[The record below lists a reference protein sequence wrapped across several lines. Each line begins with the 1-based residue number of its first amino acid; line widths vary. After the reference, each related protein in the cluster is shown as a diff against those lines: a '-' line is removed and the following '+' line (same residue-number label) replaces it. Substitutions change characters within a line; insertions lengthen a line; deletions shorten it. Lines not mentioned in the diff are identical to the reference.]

1 MRWKFVYLTLVLL
14 AIGNGLASGQDV
26 LPQETGYWH
35 FADNTSPR
43 CVRCSATG
51 PDGRL
56 YALSETHPHLFCS
69 RDGGAT
75 WWNIP
80 VGTGDFLLYTFTIAA
95 NGEIYAAAR
104 YADKLFHSADQGETW
119 QQLKTPTTDCRI
131 LKIHVDTKNRLYV
144 IAKSDSGVDAFRSYD
159 YGIHWEQLGHH
170 LSCLL
175 FWNGNIYAG
184 TYSEGPSDYRDDF
197 LVSADDGSTWSP
209 LCADR
214 NFFAFTDLLINSK
227 GVLFAACSVD
237 AEDRSS
243 DVLICSQDGG
253 MSWQSIHAGS
263 AESQILLD
271 ASDNLIIHD
280 GSYLD
285 HYGLVISKNNGESW
299 TKLPVRGSNALMDSS
314 HNLLVFGTPAAG
326 SSFYSIYR
334 SSDQG
339 ISWIP
344 IHQGFGPADY
354 QYLILITPEGTIHA
368 ATGRAYRRSEDQG
381 KSWFSLSFM
390 DYKMENN
397 YATAIAR
404 HPSGHLYITTSRD
417 GIYRSIDEGNHWQ
430 KLTTGTAD
438 SSFMTLA
445 IDQHGTI
452 YAIGGMC
459 EPYYVGNT
467 SIFFRSTDNGMT
479 WQRKTLN
486 QNEPVITQIIPLD
499 GGKML
504 AASGQEGDIYFSA
517 DQGDS
522 WESEKI
528 PLVRETWK
536 MTYDPVSRQIF
547 LMTDAGLYRRQNS
560 WPAVWEK
567 LQNDLPASI
576 EDGAITV
583 TAGILLVSWR
593 EKNMGAIY
601 HFYFSSDR
609 GNHWTKFDER
619 SSVFSN
625 CGVSTMAYHPQG
637 VLFAGLGAGGS
648 EFCESELFYCQAPFM
663 SDAQVA
669 PGEQGLTSGN
679 LPFRFELSQNYPNP
693 FNPSTAIRY
702 TLPADGRIK
711 LEVFD
716 TLGKRVKILQ
726 EGLQTAGVHEC
737 SFQISDLASGI
748 YFYRLTAGCCCVQK
762 KMILLH

>member
-1 MRWKFVYLTLVLL
+1 MKSKHLLLVLMLL
-14 AIGNGLASGQDV
+14 AAGPGILLAQQF
-26 LPQETGYWH
+26 PQETGFWH
-35 FADNTSPR
+35 FADKTAPLR
-43 CVRCSATG
+43 VLCSATA

-56 YALSETHPHLFCS
+56 YVISEIHPDLFCS

-75 WWNIP
+75 WSNIP
-80 VGTGDFLLYTFTIAA
+80 VGTGDFLLHTLTIAA
-95 NGEIYAAAR
+95 NGDIYVAAKYDDR
-104 YADKLFHSADQGETW
+104 LFRSADLGETW
-119 QQLKTPTTDCRI
+119 QHIDPPMIGCRI
-131 LKIHVDTKNRLYV
+131 QKIYIDTKNRLYV
-144 IAKSDSGVDAFRSYD
+144 AARNSAINCFRSD
-159 YGIHWEQLGHH
+159 DAGMKWEQLGNN

-175 FWNGNIYAG
+175 FREGKIYAG
-184 TYSEGPSDYRDDF
+184 TNPQGPADEGKNGDI
-197 LVSADDGSTWSP
+197 LVSADDGATWSV
-209 LCADR
+209 LYENWAY
-214 NFFAFTDLLINSK
+214 FEFSDLLLNKK
-227 GVLFAACSVD
+227 GVLFAQCRECV
-237 AEDRSS
+237 EDRTPYM
-243 DVLICSQDGG
+243 LIRSLDGG
-253 MSWQSIHAGS
+253 ISWQSIHAGD
-263 AESQILLD
+263 EGSQILLD
-271 ASDNLIIHD
+271 AEDNLIVPD
-280 GSYLD
+280 RTGYDRFGLARSNDNGGSW
-285 HYGLVISKNNGESW
+285 I
-299 TKLPVRGSNALMDSS
+299 KLPVKGSNALMDSS
-314 HNLLVFGTPAAG
+314 HNLLVFGTPATG
-326 SSFYSIYR
+326 TSYYSFYR

-339 ISWIP
+339 VSWTP

-368 ATGRAYRRSEDQG
+368 ATGRAYRRSEDQE
-381 KSWFSLSFM
+381 KSWFSMSFM

-397 YATAIAR
+397 FATAIAR

-438 SSFMTLA
+438 SSFMTMS

-625 CGVSTMAYHPQG
+625 CGVSTMAYYPQG

-669 PGEQGLTSGN
+669 PGEQGLTSGT
-679 LPFRFELSQNYPNP
+679 FRFVLS
-693 FNPSTAIRY
+693 
-702 TLPADGRIK
+702 
-711 LEVFD
+711 
-716 TLGKRVKILQ
+716 
-726 EGLQTAGVHEC
+726 
-737 SFQISDLASGI
+737 
-748 YFYRLTAGCCCVQK
+748 
-762 KMILLH
+762 